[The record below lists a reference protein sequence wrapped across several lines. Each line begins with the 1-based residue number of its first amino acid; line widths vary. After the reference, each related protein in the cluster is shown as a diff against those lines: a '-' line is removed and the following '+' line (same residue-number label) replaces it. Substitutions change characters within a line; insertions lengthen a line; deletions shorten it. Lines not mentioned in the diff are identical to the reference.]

1 MAISPRKLAANQK
14 NAQWSTGPRTPEGKA
29 RVRHNALKHGLLA
42 KEVIVPVG
50 DEQEKRAEFDL
61 FLDDL
66 WQHYAPVGPIEAML
80 VDRIAVAY
88 WRLRRAT
95 RAEVGELRLE
105 FDKAA
110 GSGAVVLFSG
120 IVERLQK
127 QFEEADPNFDLATWL
142 RTDDNAA
149 TLGWDVKSALAAR
162 GESGRKIIATGERE
176 RTLRPMAMGKRKSE
190 QAPLWIPTTE
200 LPVSP
205 GHPFYVRLNTILD
218 AAGFDRF
225 VEEQCRAFY
234 APVMGR
240 PSLAPGRYFR
250 LLLIGYFE
258 GLDSERGIAWRAADS
273 LAVRTFLGLG
283 LEDGAPDHSTISRT
297 RRLIDVE
304 THRAVFTWVQERL
317 VEAGLLKGQ
326 TIAIDATTLEAN
338 AAMRSIVRR
347 DTGES
352 YQRFL
357 TRLAAASG
365 IKTPT
370 RAALARLDRRRKK
383 RTSNAEWV
391 NPSDPDAKVAKMK
404 DGRTHLAHKAEHAV
418 DLETGALVAVTL
430 HGADVGDTTS
440 LLATA
445 LAAGEQ
451 LEAAQATVPRDLV
464 GDKGYHSN
472 ETLLALAAIGV
483 RAYLA
488 EPDRGRRCWMKAPEA
503 QGPVYGN
510 RRRVSGRRGK
520 RLMRRRGEYVERT
533 FAHLYD
539 TGGLRRTYLRG
550 HQNILKRLIVHA
562 GAFNLG
568 LLMRHAIGRGTPRG
582 LQGGGR
588 PCFVL
593 WLTVYTQ
600 LAQLGTTLASCAG
613 GPRSL
618 SRDGT
623 SFFAHAI
630 TC

>member
-1 MAISPRKLAANQK
+1 
-14 NAQWSTGPRTPEGKA
+14 
-29 RVRHNALKHGLLA
+29 
-42 KEVIVPVG
+42 
-50 DEQEKRAEFDL
+50 
-61 FLDDL
+61 
-66 WQHYAPVGPIEAML
+66 
-80 VDRIAVAY
+80 
-88 WRLRRAT
+88 
-95 RAEVGELRLE
+95 
-105 FDKAA
+105 
-110 GSGAVVLFSG
+110 
-120 IVERLQK
+120 
-127 QFEEADPNFDLATWL
+127 
-142 RTDDNAA
+142 
-149 TLGWDVKSALAAR
+149 
-162 GESGRKIIATGERE
+162 
-176 RTLRPMAMGKRKSE
+176 MAMGKRKSE

-205 GHPFYVRLNTILD
+205 GHPFYVRLNAILD

-225 VEEQCRAFY
+225 VEGQCRPFY

-250 LLLIGYFE
+250 LLLVGYFE
-258 GLDSERGIAWRAADS
+258 GLDAERGIAWRAADS

-317 VEAGLLKGQ
+317 VKVGLLKGQ

-357 TRLAAASG
+357 TRLATASG

-370 RAALARLDRRRKK
+370 REALARLDRRRKK
-383 RTSNAEWV
+383 RTSNADWV
-391 NPSDPDAKVAKMK
+391 NPSDPDAKVTKMK

-430 HGADVGDTTS
+430 QGADVGDTTS
-440 LLATA
+440 LLATT

-451 LEAAQATVPRDLV
+451 LAAAQTPAPRDLV

-472 ETLLALAAIGV
+472 ETLLALEALGV
-483 RAYLA
+483 RSYLA
-488 EPDRGRRCWMKAPEA
+488 EPDRGRRCWTKAPEA
-503 QGPVYGN
+503 RAPVYGN
-510 RRRVSGRRGK
+510 RRRVSGRRGQ

-533 FAHLYD
+533 FAHVYD

-550 HQNILKRLIVHA
+550 HQNILKRLFVHA

-568 LLMRHAIGRGTPRG
+568 LLMRQAIGRGTPRG
-582 LQGGGR
+582 LQGRRR
-588 PCFVL
+588 PCFVR
-593 WLTVYTQ
+593 WLIVSTR
-600 LAQLGTTLASCAG
+600 LAELGTTLRRCVGVPWSPSG
-613 GPRSL
+613 DSL
-618 SRDGT
+618 S
-623 SFFAHAI
+623 SFALAE
-630 TC
+630 TCSPR